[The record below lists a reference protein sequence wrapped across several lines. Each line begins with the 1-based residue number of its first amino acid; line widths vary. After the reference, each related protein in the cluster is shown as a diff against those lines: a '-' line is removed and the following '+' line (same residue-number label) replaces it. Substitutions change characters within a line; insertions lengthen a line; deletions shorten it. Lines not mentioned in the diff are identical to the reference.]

1 MLFNALLS
9 LRELSFASHL
19 PVILPGQE
27 PEWLRRNAAQR
38 RELKALAAEQRA
50 RRKPNAAD
58 RAERGWLARFRLAR
72 D

>member
-1 MLFNALLS
+1 MLFSALLS
-9 LRELSFASHL
+9 LRELSFASSL

-27 PEWLRRNAAQR
+27 PEWLLRNAAQR
-38 RELKALAAEQRA
+38 RELKALSAE
-50 RRKPNAAD
+50 RRRQPNTAD